1 MAADWPD
8 RTAAPRAAYIHVPFC
23 RHRCGYCNFS
33 VVAGRDDL
41 IDRFL
46 TAIDHEMQT
55 WDQPTL
61 NTLFVGGGTPTHL
74 NASQL
79 DRFCQSIRR
88 HVRLADDAEISFE
101 ANPED
106 IDTTKVRQLSD
117 HGVNRISLGVQS
129 FDADKIQRLER
140 GHTAAEAIA
149 AIETAATVIGNVSV
163 DLIFAAPGE
172 SVATWQRDLDQALK
186 LPIRHLSAYALTIE
200 KGTQFFARHR
210 KGELRPAGED
220 DEWQMYQDL
229 RDATAAAGM
238 PQYEV
243 SNFAPPANR
252 CRHNIAYWQGQAWL
266 AAGPGAAAF
275 LNGRRTVNH
284 RSTTTYL
291 KRIESGH
298 SPVAESEPLDA
309 DQYARELMAF
319 GVRMID
325 GVDLTSVARRSGLDL
340 NEKFGDTLRRLID
353 DALIQR
359 DGDRVRLTPRGL
371 LFADTVAS
379 AFL

>member
-1 MAADWPD
+1 MSVDWPD
-8 RTAAPRAAYIHVPFC
+8 RTAPPRAAYIHVPFC

-46 TAIDHEMQT
+46 TAIDREMQT

-79 DRFCQSIRR
+79 DWFCHSIRR
-88 HVRLADDAEISFE
+88 HVRFADDAEISFE

-106 IDTTKVRQLSD
+106 IDATKARQLSD

-129 FDADKIQRLER
+129 FDADKIRRLER

-149 AIETAATVIGNVSV
+149 AIETAAAVIGNVSI
-163 DLIFAAPGE
+163 DLIFAAPDE
-172 SVATWQRDLDQALK
+172 SVAIWQRDLDQALK

-200 KGTQFFARHR
+200 KGTPFFARHR

-298 SPVAESEPLDA
+298 SPIAESEPLDA

-325 GVDLTSVARRSGLDL
+325 GVGLASVGRRSGLDL
-340 NEKFGDTLRRLID
+340 DEKFGATLRRLID
-353 DALIQR
+353 DGLIR
-359 DGDRVRLTPRGL
+359 RNGDRVQLTPRGL